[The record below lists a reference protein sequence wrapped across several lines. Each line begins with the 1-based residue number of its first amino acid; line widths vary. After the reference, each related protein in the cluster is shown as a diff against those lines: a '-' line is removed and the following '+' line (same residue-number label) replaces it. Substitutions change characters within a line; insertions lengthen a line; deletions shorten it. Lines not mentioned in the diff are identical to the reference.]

1 MSCLLTQWRI
11 IPTNSPLII
20 RNCSKCGQKSEY
32 INTGNFRVNA
42 NGNNLDVW
50 LIYQCNK
57 CKTTYNLSIYERI
70 SPNKIP
76 KSEYEKFLANDIDLA
91 LQYSLNKEVLRKN
104 KAQAVLDMV
113 EFVIAGDTAM
123 EGLPQH
129 NSVTVEIINPYNL
142 PIRTL
147 RLIASQL
154 NLSRSKVRKLI
165 EQGIITSSNI
175 NDLNKKVINNKWD
188 FTYPTNILDT
198 K

>member
-91 LQYSLNKEVLRKN
+91 LQYSLNKDVLRKN

>member
-154 NLSRSKVRKLI
+154 NLSRSKVRRLI

>member
-91 LQYSLNKEVLRKN
+91 LQYSLNKDVLRKN

-154 NLSRSKVRKLI
+154 NLSRSKVRRLI